1 MRLAL
6 GTHNR
11 GQRRIARVVDCVG
24 DRDDTRQLGLDGVV
38 ARLDLALDRHAAI
51 GQRDRGGLRNARHL
65 EQLGDQTSHHVALA
79 VGSLLSE
86 QDQVERFALQC
97 GGQYACGPQQVA
109 ASSGLV
115 GDVDRTIATL
125 GKRAINRS
133 TSALRC
139 HRHDRDL
146 GVGRRPF
153 LDLNRCLNGMTVVRI
168 QRVLAAT
175 HKPVR
180 AIINPLHRGGVWYFL
195 HADRDSH
202 GPAS

>member
-1 MRLAL
+1 MKQQTLKDLCASL
-6 GTHNR
+6 GPE
-11 GQRRIARVVDCVG
+11 QA
-24 DRDDTRQLGLDGVV
+24 
-38 ARLDLALDRHAAI
+38 ADLL
-51 GQRDRGGLRNARHL
+51 ARHL
-65 EQLGDQTSHHVALA
+65 DLLGDETIHHGALA

-109 ASSGLV
+109 ASSGFV
-115 GDVDRTIATL
+115 GDMDRTIATL
-125 GKRAINRS
+125 GKRAIDRP

-153 LDLNRCLNGMTVVRI
+153 LDLHRCLDGMTVVRI
-168 QRVLAAT
+168 QRVLTAT
-175 HKPVR
+175 NKSMR
-180 AIINPLHRGGVWYFL
+180 AIINPLYRGGVWYFL
-195 HADRDSH
+195 HADRNSH